1 MTHLLKIVYFF
12 LISVVL
18 VACGNEKIQTKSL
31 NSLISPNYSFNQ
43 DFFYCD
49 LNKNMSLLNLESFL
63 SKFVSDNVN
72 DFSNI
77 LDINI
82 LFPDETQEVTEFV
95 FSVRS
100 NQNSK
105 EVSDFVNLLD
115 MDDFNKIASCNY
127 AIQQFDATDLIQ
139 SESEA
144 TNDFLNVEILRC
156 TYNPGYNFGTFR
168 ISIDRFVNAVGRLK
182 LPYSLSY
189 INLKKNNSFIW
200 INSFNINN
208 HEEFLETNWIS
219 DDESKAIKDEFN
231 ENATCLDSK
240 KYKSYELI

>member
-82 LFPDETQEVTEFV
+82 LFPDKTQEVTEFV

-127 AIQQFDATDLIQ
+127 AIQQLDATDLIQ

-208 HEEFLETNWIS
+208 QEELLEKNWIS

>member
-82 LFPDETQEVTEFV
+82 LFPDKTQEVTEFV

-105 EVSDFVNLLD
+105 KVLDFVNLLD

-144 TNDFLNVEILRC
+144 TNNFLNVEILRC

-208 HEEFLETNWIS
+208 QEEFLEKNWIS

>member
-82 LFPDETQEVTEFV
+82 LFPDKTQEVTEFV

-144 TNDFLNVEILRC
+144 SNDFLNIEILRC

-208 HEEFLETNWIS
+208 HEEFLEKNWIS

>member
-18 VACGNEKIQTKSL
+18 VACGNEKVQTKSL

-82 LFPDETQEVTEFV
+82 LFPDKTQEVTEFV

-144 TNDFLNVEILRC
+144 SNDFLNIEILRC

-208 HEEFLETNWIS
+208 QEEFLEKNWIS

>member
-82 LFPDETQEVTEFV
+82 LFPDKTQEVTKFV

-100 NQNSK
+100 NQNSN

-127 AIQQFDATDLIQ
+127 AIQQLDATDLIQ

-208 HEEFLETNWIS
+208 QEEFLEKNWIS
-219 DDESKAIKDEFN
+219 DDESKAIKDEFS

>member
-82 LFPDETQEVTEFV
+82 LFPDKTQEVTEFV

-100 NQNSK
+100 NQNLK

-127 AIQQFDATDLIQ
+127 TIQQFDATDLIQ

-182 LPYSLSY
+182 LPYNLSY

-208 HEEFLETNWIS
+208 QEELLEKNWIS

>member
-82 LFPDETQEVTEFV
+82 LFPDKTQEVTKFV

-105 EVSDFVNLLD
+105 EVSDFVNLLE

-127 AIQQFDATDLIQ
+127 AIQQLDATDLIQ

-208 HEEFLETNWIS
+208 HEEFLEKNWIS
-219 DDESKAIKDEFN
+219 VDESKAIKDEFN

>member
-18 VACGNEKIQTKSL
+18 AACGNEKIQTKSL

-82 LFPDETQEVTEFV
+82 LFPDKTQEVTEFV

-105 EVSDFVNLLD
+105 EVSDFVNLLE

-127 AIQQFDATDLIQ
+127 AIQQLDATDLIQ

-208 HEEFLETNWIS
+208 QEEFLEKNWIS

>member
-72 DFSNI
+72 DFYNI

-127 AIQQFDATDLIQ
+127 AIQQFSATDLIQ

-208 HEEFLETNWIS
+208 QEEFLEKNWIS

>member
-82 LFPDETQEVTEFV
+82 LFPDKTQEVTEFV

-105 EVSDFVNLLD
+105 EVSDFVNLLE

-144 TNDFLNVEILRC
+144 TNDFLNIEILRC

-208 HEEFLETNWIS
+208 QEELLEKNWIS

>member
-72 DFSNI
+72 DFYNI

-82 LFPDETQEVTEFV
+82 LFPDKTQEVTEFV

-127 AIQQFDATDLIQ
+127 AIQQLDATDLIQ

-156 TYNPGYNFGTFR
+156 TYNSGYNFGTFR

-208 HEEFLETNWIS
+208 QEEFLEKNWIS

>member
-82 LFPDETQEVTEFV
+82 LFPDKTQEVTKFV

-127 AIQQFDATDLIQ
+127 AIQQLDATDLIQ

-208 HEEFLETNWIS
+208 QEEFLEKNWIS
-219 DDESKAIKDEFN
+219 DDESKSIKDEFN

>member
-82 LFPDETQEVTEFV
+82 LFPDKTQEVTEFV

-208 HEEFLETNWIS
+208 HEEFLEKNWIS

>member
-63 SKFVSDNVN
+63 SKFVSDSVN

-82 LFPDETQEVTEFV
+82 LFPDKTQEVTEFV

-127 AIQQFDATDLIQ
+127 AIQQLDATDLIQ

-208 HEEFLETNWIS
+208 HEEFLEKNWIS

>member
-82 LFPDETQEVTEFV
+82 LFPDKTQEVTEFV

-127 AIQQFDATDLIQ
+127 AIQQFYATDLIQ

-208 HEEFLETNWIS
+208 QEEFLEKNWIS

>member
-82 LFPDETQEVTEFV
+82 LFPDKTQEVTEFV

-127 AIQQFDATDLIQ
+127 AIQQLDATDLIQ

-168 ISIDRFVNAVGRLK
+168 ISIDRFTNAVGRLK

-208 HEEFLETNWIS
+208 QEEFLEKNWIS

>member
-72 DFSNI
+72 NFSNI

-82 LFPDETQEVTEFV
+82 LFPDKTQEVTEFV

-105 EVSDFVNLLD
+105 EVSDFVNLLE

-127 AIQQFDATDLIQ
+127 AIQQLDATDLIQ

-208 HEEFLETNWIS
+208 QEELLEKNWIS

>member
-82 LFPDETQEVTEFV
+82 LFPDKTQEVTEFV

-105 EVSDFVNLLD
+105 EVSDFVKLLD

-127 AIQQFDATDLIQ
+127 AIQQHDATDLIQ

-208 HEEFLETNWIS
+208 QEEFLEKNWIS

>member
-82 LFPDETQEVTEFV
+82 LFPDKTQEVTEFV

-168 ISIDRFVNAVGRLK
+168 ISIDRFVNEVGRLK

-208 HEEFLETNWIS
+208 HEEFLEKNWIS

>member
-82 LFPDETQEVTEFV
+82 LFPDKTQEVTEFV

-127 AIQQFDATDLIQ
+127 TIQQFDATDLIQ

-144 TNDFLNVEILRC
+144 TNNFLNVEILRC

-168 ISIDRFVNAVGRLK
+168 ISIDRFVDAVGRLK

-208 HEEFLETNWIS
+208 QEEFLEKNWIS

>member
-82 LFPDETQEVTEFV
+82 LFPDKTQEVTEFV

-105 EVSDFVNLLD
+105 EVSDFVNLLE

-127 AIQQFDATDLIQ
+127 AIQQLDATDLIQ

-208 HEEFLETNWIS
+208 HEEFLEKNWIS

>member
-1 MTHLLKIVYFF
+1 MTHLLKIVYFL

-63 SKFVSDNVN
+63 SKFVSDSVN

-77 LDINI
+77 LNINI
-82 LFPDETQEVTEFV
+82 LFPDKTQEVTEFV

-144 TNDFLNVEILRC
+144 TNNFLNVEILRC

-208 HEEFLETNWIS
+208 QEEFLEKNWIS

>member
-82 LFPDETQEVTEFV
+82 LFPDKTQEVTEFV

-105 EVSDFVNLLD
+105 EVSDFVNLLE

-127 AIQQFDATDLIQ
+127 AIQQLDATDLIQ

-208 HEEFLETNWIS
+208 QEEFLEKNWIS

>member
-82 LFPDETQEVTEFV
+82 LFPDKTQEVTEFV

-127 AIQQFDATDLIQ
+127 TIQQFDATDLIQ

-182 LPYSLSY
+182 LPYNLSY

-208 HEEFLETNWIS
+208 QEELLEKNWIS

>member
-82 LFPDETQEVTEFV
+82 LFPDKTQEVTEFV

-139 SESEA
+139 SESET

-168 ISIDRFVNAVGRLK
+168 ISIDRFVNEVGRLK

-189 INLKKNNSFIW
+189 INLKENNSFIW
-200 INSFNINN
+200 INSFIINN
-208 HEEFLETNWIS
+208 HEEFLEENWIS

>member
-82 LFPDETQEVTEFV
+82 LFPDKTQEVTEFV

-127 AIQQFDATDLIQ
+127 AIQQFSATDLIQ

-156 TYNPGYNFGTFR
+156 TYNSGYNFGTFR

-208 HEEFLETNWIS
+208 QEEFLEKNWIS

>member
-82 LFPDETQEVTEFV
+82 LFPDKTQEVTEFI

-127 AIQQFDATDLIQ
+127 TIQQFDATDLIQ

-208 HEEFLETNWIS
+208 QEELLEKNWIS

>member
-63 SKFVSDNVN
+63 SIFVSDNVN

-127 AIQQFDATDLIQ
+127 AIQQLDATDLIQ

-208 HEEFLETNWIS
+208 QEEFLEKNWIS

>member
-82 LFPDETQEVTEFV
+82 LFPDKTQEVTEFV

-105 EVSDFVNLLD
+105 EVSDFVNLLE

-127 AIQQFDATDLIQ
+127 AIQQLDATDLIQ

-144 TNDFLNVEILRC
+144 TNNFLNVEILRC

-208 HEEFLETNWIS
+208 QEEFLEKNWIS

>member
-82 LFPDETQEVTEFV
+82 LFPDKTQEVTEFV

-127 AIQQFDATDLIQ
+127 AIQQLDATDLIQ

-208 HEEFLETNWIS
+208 QEEFLEKNWIS

>member
-208 HEEFLETNWIS
+208 QEEFLEKNWIS

>member
-63 SKFVSDNVN
+63 STFVSDNVN

-82 LFPDETQEVTEFV
+82 LFPDKTQEVTEFV

-168 ISIDRFVNAVGRLK
+168 ISIDRFVNEVGRLK

-208 HEEFLETNWIS
+208 HEEFLEKNWIS

>member
-127 AIQQFDATDLIQ
+127 AIQQLDATDLIQ

-208 HEEFLETNWIS
+208 QEEFLEKNWIS

>member
-72 DFSNI
+72 NFSNI

-82 LFPDETQEVTEFV
+82 LFPDKTQEVTEFV

-127 AIQQFDATDLIQ
+127 AIQQHDATDLIQ

-208 HEEFLETNWIS
+208 QEEFLEKNWIS

>member
-82 LFPDETQEVTEFV
+82 LFPDKTQEVTEFV

-127 AIQQFDATDLIQ
+127 TIQQFDATDLIQ

-208 HEEFLETNWIS
+208 QEEFLEKNWIS

>member
-82 LFPDETQEVTEFV
+82 LFPDKTQEVTEFV

-105 EVSDFVNLLD
+105 EVSDFVNLLG
-115 MDDFNKIASCNY
+115 MDDFSKIASCNY

-208 HEEFLETNWIS
+208 HEEFLEKNWIS

>member
-82 LFPDETQEVTEFV
+82 LFPDKTQEVTEFI

-105 EVSDFVNLLD
+105 EVSDFVNLLE

-208 HEEFLETNWIS
+208 HEEFLEKNWIS

>member
-72 DFSNI
+72 DFYNI

-127 AIQQFDATDLIQ
+127 AIQQLDATDLIQ

-208 HEEFLETNWIS
+208 QEEFLEKNWIS
-219 DDESKAIKDEFN
+219 DDESKAISGIRN
-231 ENATCLDSK
+231 TITIA
-240 KYKSYELI
+240 II

>member
-82 LFPDETQEVTEFV
+82 LFPDKTQEVTEFV

-144 TNDFLNVEILRC
+144 TNDFLYVEILRC

-208 HEEFLETNWIS
+208 QEEFLEKNWIS
-219 DDESKAIKDEFN
+219 DDESKAIKDEFS

>member
-82 LFPDETQEVTEFV
+82 LFPDKTQEVTEFV

-100 NQNSK
+100 NQHSK
-105 EVSDFVNLLD
+105 EVSDFVNLLG
-115 MDDFNKIASCNY
+115 MDDFSKIASCNY
-127 AIQQFDATDLIQ
+127 TIQQFDATDLIQ

-208 HEEFLETNWIS
+208 LEELLEKNWIS